1 MQPDEEP
8 CFPDVVSR
16 EGSQQRRERVRDI
29 GSLPQHVVR
38 RLGERDDNEVEIGVF
53 VHLAGDERAP
63 GRYPVEACVGLEH
76 RERAFEEGA
85 VPGRQLRPMPRVE
98 NVLRHLLNLEAQDRS
113 VLHASDEP
121 RRPGLRSLLGE
132 SPILQYPWHSKVL
145 YLASLL
151 KPGGFLILALMGFST
166 FFASVHQVPAGHI
179 GVVYEFGG
187 IKGQIGEGL
196 QFVAPWRDVVLANI
210 QVQRRVF
217 DKLNAFSEESQ
228 DVFVRASLNVRV
240 SPQTIQQLYRSV
252 GPNFFNVLVES
263 RVIQNFKDE
272 TVKYKSVEIA
282 PNRENIRR
290 AVRERLERELSP
302 FSIEVVDLLLDNIDF
317 SPEFKKAIEDKQIAT
332 QRALEEQQKI
342 EGEKHKAQQAIE
354 RAKGEGSATL
364 FRAEKEAEANRK
376 LAASLTPELVRYAM
390 VQKLSDKIQV
400 MMLPSGQ
407 NFILDSDILRGTPR
421 EKR

>member
-1 MQPDEEP
+1 MLYIIWMIVLAVLAALFFTAKRN
-8 CFPDVVSR
+8 FPEISASR
-16 EGSQQRRERVRDI
+16 Q
-29 GSLPQHVVR
+29 
-38 RLGERDDNEVEIGVF
+38 
-53 VHLAGDERAP
+53 
-63 GRYPVEACVGLEH
+63 
-76 RERAFEEGA
+76 
-85 VPGRQLRPMPRVE
+85 
-98 NVLRHLLNLEAQDRS
+98 
-113 VLHASDEP
+113 
-121 RRPGLRSLLGE
+121 
-132 SPILQYPWHSKVL
+132 SKVL
-145 YLASLL
+145 YLASLR
-151 KPGGFLILALMGFST
+151 KPAGVLILALMAFIT

-196 QFVAPWRDVVLANI
+196 QFVAPWRNVELANI

-240 SPQTIQQLYRSV
+240 SPQTIQQLYRTV

-282 PNRENIRR
+282 PNRENIRK
-290 AVRERLERELSP
+290 AVRERLEKELTP

-317 SPEFKKAIEDKQIAT
+317 NPEFKKAIEDKQIAT

-354 RAKGEGSATL
+354 RAKGEGSAIL

-407 NFILDSDILRGTPR
+407 NFILDSDILRGAPK

>member
-1 MQPDEEP
+1 MSYVIWMAILAVIAALLFTAQRT
-8 CFPDVVSR
+8 FPETRDYR
-16 EGSQQRRERVRDI
+16 GSTI
-29 GSLPQHVVR
+29 
-38 RLGERDDNEVEIGVF
+38 
-53 VHLAGDERAP
+53 
-63 GRYPVEACVGLEH
+63 
-76 RERAFEEGA
+76 
-85 VPGRQLRPMPRVE
+85 
-98 NVLRHLLNLEAQDRS
+98 LL
-113 VLHASDEP
+113 
-121 RRPGLRSLLGE
+121 
-132 SPILQYPWHSKVL
+132 
-145 YLASLL
+145 LASLL
-151 KPGGFLILALMGFST
+151 KPGGFLILVLMVFIT

-196 QFVAPWRDVVLANI
+196 QFVAPWRDVLLANI

-240 SPQTIQQLYRSV
+240 SPQTIQQLYRTV

-282 PNRENIRR
+282 PNRENIRK
-290 AVRERLERELSP
+290 AVRERLEKELSP

-317 SPEFKKAIEDKQIAT
+317 NPEFKKAIEDKQIAT

-354 RAKGEGSATL
+354 RAKGEGSAIL

>member
-1 MQPDEEP
+1 MPYVIWM
-8 CFPDVVSR
+8 VVLTVIAALLFAARRNLPEIRDYRQSR
-16 EGSQQRRERVRDI
+16 MLYLV
-29 GSLPQHVVR
+29 SL
-38 RLGERDDNEVEIGVF
+38 
-53 VHLAGDERAP
+53 
-63 GRYPVEACVGLEH
+63 
-76 RERAFEEGA
+76 
-85 VPGRQLRPMPRVE
+85 
-98 NVLRHLLNLEAQDRS
+98 S
-113 VLHASDEP
+113 
-121 RRPGLRSLLGE
+121 RPGAYVVLG
-132 SPILQYPWHSKVL
+132 
-145 YLASLL
+145 
-151 KPGGFLILALMGFST
+151 LMAFST
-166 FFASVHQVPAGHI
+166 VFASVHQVPAGHI

-196 QFVAPWRDVVLANI
+196 QFVAPWRDVLLANI

-217 DKLNAFSEESQ
+217 DKLNSFSEESQ

-240 SPQTIQQLYRSV
+240 SPQAIQQLYRTV

-282 PNRENIRR
+282 PNRENIRK
-290 AVRERLERELSP
+290 AVRERLEKELSP

-317 SPEFKKAIEDKQIAT
+317 NPEFKRAIEDKQIAT

-354 RAKGEGSATL
+354 RAKGEGSAIL

-407 NFILDSDILRGTPR
+407 NFILDSDILRGAPKDR
-421 EKR
+421 K

>member
-1 MQPDEEP
+1 MSYVIWMAILAVIAALLFTAQRT
-8 CFPDVVSR
+8 FPETRDYR
-16 EGSQQRRERVRDI
+16 GSKI
-29 GSLPQHVVR
+29 
-38 RLGERDDNEVEIGVF
+38 
-53 VHLAGDERAP
+53 
-63 GRYPVEACVGLEH
+63 
-76 RERAFEEGA
+76 
-85 VPGRQLRPMPRVE
+85 
-98 NVLRHLLNLEAQDRS
+98 LL
-113 VLHASDEP
+113 
-121 RRPGLRSLLGE
+121 
-132 SPILQYPWHSKVL
+132 
-145 YLASLL
+145 LASLL
-151 KPGGFLILALMGFST
+151 KPGGFLILALMVFVT

-196 QFVAPWRDVVLANI
+196 QFVAPWRDVLLANI

-240 SPQTIQQLYRSV
+240 SPQTIQQLYRTV

-282 PNRENIRR
+282 PNRENIRK

-317 SPEFKKAIEDKQIAT
+317 NPEFKKAIEDKQIAT

-354 RAKGEGSATL
+354 RAKGEGSAIL

-407 NFILDSDILRGTPR
+407 NFILDSDILRGAPR

>member
-1 MQPDEEP
+1 MSYVIWMAILAVIAVLLFTAQRT
-8 CFPDVVSR
+8 FPETRDYRGSR
-16 EGSQQRRERVRDI
+16 I
-29 GSLPQHVVR
+29 
-38 RLGERDDNEVEIGVF
+38 
-53 VHLAGDERAP
+53 
-63 GRYPVEACVGLEH
+63 
-76 RERAFEEGA
+76 
-85 VPGRQLRPMPRVE
+85 
-98 NVLRHLLNLEAQDRS
+98 LL
-113 VLHASDEP
+113 
-121 RRPGLRSLLGE
+121 
-132 SPILQYPWHSKVL
+132 
-145 YLASLL
+145 LASLL
-151 KPGGFLILALMGFST
+151 KPGGFLILALMVFIT
-166 FFASVHQVPAGHI
+166 FFSSVHQVPAGHI

-196 QFVAPWRDVVLANI
+196 QFVAPWRDVLLANI

-240 SPQTIQQLYRSV
+240 SPQTIQQLYRTV

-282 PNRENIRR
+282 PNRENIRK
-290 AVRERLERELSP
+290 AVRERLEKELSP

-317 SPEFKKAIEDKQIAT
+317 NPEFKKAIEDKQIAT

-354 RAKGEGSATL
+354 RAKGEGSAIL

-407 NFILDSDILRGTPR
+407 NFILDSDILRGAAR

>member
-1 MQPDEEP
+1 MSYVIWMAILAVIAALLFTAQRT
-8 CFPDVVSR
+8 FPETRDYR
-16 EGSQQRRERVRDI
+16 GSKI
-29 GSLPQHVVR
+29 
-38 RLGERDDNEVEIGVF
+38 
-53 VHLAGDERAP
+53 
-63 GRYPVEACVGLEH
+63 
-76 RERAFEEGA
+76 
-85 VPGRQLRPMPRVE
+85 
-98 NVLRHLLNLEAQDRS
+98 LL
-113 VLHASDEP
+113 
-121 RRPGLRSLLGE
+121 
-132 SPILQYPWHSKVL
+132 
-145 YLASLL
+145 LASLL
-151 KPGGFLILALMGFST
+151 KPGGALILALMVFIT

-196 QFVAPWRDVVLANI
+196 QFVAPWRDVLLANI

-240 SPQTIQQLYRSV
+240 SPQTIQQLYRTV

-282 PNRENIRR
+282 PNRENIRK
-290 AVRERLERELSP
+290 AVRGRLEKELSP

-317 SPEFKKAIEDKQIAT
+317 NPEFKKAIEDKQIAT

-354 RAKGEGSATL
+354 RAKGEGSAIL

-407 NFILDSDILRGTPR
+407 NFILDSDILRGAPR

>member
-1 MQPDEEP
+1 MPYVIWMIVLTVIAVLLFTGKRNLPEI
-8 CFPDVVSR
+8 
-16 EGSQQRRERVRDI
+16 RD
-29 GSLPQHVVR
+29 
-38 RLGERDDNEVEIGVF
+38 
-53 VHLAGDERAP
+53 
-63 GRYPVEACVGLEH
+63 Y
-76 RERAFEEGA
+76 
-85 VPGRQLRPMPRVE
+85 RQ
-98 NVLRHLLNLEAQDRS
+98 
-113 VLHASDEP
+113 
-121 RRPGLRSLLGE
+121 
-132 SPILQYPWHSKVL
+132 SKVL

-151 KPGGFLILALMGFST
+151 RPGGFLILAVMVFST
-166 FFASVHQVPAGHI
+166 FYASVHQVPAGHI

-196 QFVAPWRDVVLANI
+196 QFVAPWRDVLLANI

-240 SPQTIQQLYRSV
+240 SPQTIQQLYRTV

-263 RVIQNFKDE
+263 RGIQNFKDE

-282 PNRENIRR
+282 PNRENIRK
-290 AVRERLERELSP
+290 AVRERLEKELSP

-317 SPEFKKAIEDKQIAT
+317 NPEFKKAIEDKQIAT

-354 RAKGEGSATL
+354 RAKGEGSAIL

-376 LAASLTPELVRYAM
+376 LAGSLTPELVRYAM

-407 NFILDSDILRGTPR
+407 NFILDSDILRGAPR
-421 EKR
+421 EKK

>member
-1 MQPDEEP
+1 MRYVIWM
-8 CFPDVVSR
+8 VVLTVIAVLLFTAKR
-16 EGSQQRRERVRDI
+16 NLPEIRDY
-29 GSLPQHVVR
+29 GQ
-38 RLGERDDNEVEIGVF
+38 
-53 VHLAGDERAP
+53 
-63 GRYPVEACVGLEH
+63 
-76 RERAFEEGA
+76 
-85 VPGRQLRPMPRVE
+85 
-98 NVLRHLLNLEAQDRS
+98 
-113 VLHASDEP
+113 
-121 RRPGLRSLLGE
+121 
-132 SPILQYPWHSKVL
+132 SKLL
-145 YLASLL
+145 YLSSFL
-151 KPGGFLILALMGFST
+151 KPGGYLVLALMALST

-196 QFVAPWRDVVLANI
+196 QFVAPWRDVLLANI

-240 SPQTIQQLYRSV
+240 SPQTIQQLYRTV

-282 PNRENIRR
+282 PNRENIRK
-290 AVRERLERELSP
+290 AVRERLEKELSP

-317 SPEFKKAIEDKQIAT
+317 NPEFKKAIEDKQIAT

-354 RAKGEGSATL
+354 RAKGEGSAIL

-376 LAASLTPELVRYAM
+376 LAASLTPDLVRYAM

-407 NFILDSDILRGTPR
+407 NFILDSDLLRGAPR
-421 EKR
+421 EKK

>member
-1 MQPDEEP
+1 MSYVIWMAILTVIAALLFTAQ
-8 CFPDVVSR
+8 
-16 EGSQQRRERVRDI
+16 
-29 GSLPQHVVR
+29 
-38 RLGERDDNEVEIGVF
+38 
-53 VHLAGDERAP
+53 
-63 GRYPVEACVGLEH
+63 
-76 RERAFEEGA
+76 RAFPETRDYRGSKI
-85 VPGRQLRPMPRVE
+85 
-98 NVLRHLLNLEAQDRS
+98 LL
-113 VLHASDEP
+113 
-121 RRPGLRSLLGE
+121 
-132 SPILQYPWHSKVL
+132 
-145 YLASLL
+145 LASLL
-151 KPGGFLILALMGFST
+151 KPGGFLILALMVFIT

-196 QFVAPWRDVVLANI
+196 QFVAPWRDVLLANI

-282 PNRENIRR
+282 PNRENIRK

-317 SPEFKKAIEDKQIAT
+317 NPEFKKAIEDKQIAT

-354 RAKGEGSATL
+354 RAKGEGSAIL

-407 NFILDSDILRGTPR
+407 NFILDSDILRGAPR

>member
-1 MQPDEEP
+1 VPYVIWMVVLTVIVALLFAARRNLPEIRDYRQPKMLYL
-8 CFPDVVSR
+8 VS
-16 EGSQQRRERVRDI
+16 
-29 GSLPQHVVR
+29 L
-38 RLGERDDNEVEIGVF
+38 
-53 VHLAGDERAP
+53 
-63 GRYPVEACVGLEH
+63 
-76 RERAFEEGA
+76 
-85 VPGRQLRPMPRVE
+85 LRPGAYV
-98 NVLRHLLNLEAQDRS
+98 VL
-113 VLHASDEP
+113 
-121 RRPGLRSLLGE
+121 GLM
-132 SPILQYPWHSKVL
+132 
-145 YLASLL
+145 A
-151 KPGGFLILALMGFST
+151 FST
-166 FFASVHQVPAGHI
+166 VFASVHQVPAGHT

-187 IKGQIGEGL
+187 IKGQVGEGL
-196 QFVAPWRDVVLANI
+196 QFVAPWRDVLLANT

-240 SPQTIQQLYRSV
+240 SPQTIQELYRTV

-282 PNRENIRR
+282 PNRENIRK

-317 SPEFKKAIEDKQIAT
+317 NPEFKKAIEDKQIAT

-342 EGEKHKAQQAIE
+342 EGERHKAQQAIE
-354 RAKGEGSATL
+354 RAKGEGSAIL

-376 LAASLTPELVRYAM
+376 LAASLTSELVRYAM

-407 NFILDSDILRGTPR
+407 NFILDSDTLRGTPKDR
-421 EKR
+421 K

>member
-1 MQPDEEP
+1 MSYVIWMAILAVIAALLFTAQRT
-8 CFPDVVSR
+8 FPETRDYR
-16 EGSQQRRERVRDI
+16 GSKI
-29 GSLPQHVVR
+29 
-38 RLGERDDNEVEIGVF
+38 
-53 VHLAGDERAP
+53 
-63 GRYPVEACVGLEH
+63 
-76 RERAFEEGA
+76 
-85 VPGRQLRPMPRVE
+85 
-98 NVLRHLLNLEAQDRS
+98 LL
-113 VLHASDEP
+113 
-121 RRPGLRSLLGE
+121 
-132 SPILQYPWHSKVL
+132 
-145 YLASLL
+145 LASLL
-151 KPGGFLILALMGFST
+151 KPGGFLILALMVFVT

-196 QFVAPWRDVVLANI
+196 QFVAPWRDVLLANI

-240 SPQTIQQLYRSV
+240 SPQTIQQLYRTV

-282 PNRENIRR
+282 PNRENIRK
-290 AVRERLERELSP
+290 AVRERLEKELSP

-317 SPEFKKAIEDKQIAT
+317 NPEFKKAIEDKQIAT

-354 RAKGEGSATL
+354 RAKGEGSAIL

-407 NFILDSDILRGTPR
+407 NFILDSDILRGAPR

>member
-1 MQPDEEP
+1 MSYVIWMAILTVIAALLFTAQRT
-8 CFPDVVSR
+8 FPETRDYR
-16 EGSQQRRERVRDI
+16 GSKI
-29 GSLPQHVVR
+29 
-38 RLGERDDNEVEIGVF
+38 
-53 VHLAGDERAP
+53 
-63 GRYPVEACVGLEH
+63 
-76 RERAFEEGA
+76 
-85 VPGRQLRPMPRVE
+85 
-98 NVLRHLLNLEAQDRS
+98 LL
-113 VLHASDEP
+113 
-121 RRPGLRSLLGE
+121 
-132 SPILQYPWHSKVL
+132 
-145 YLASLL
+145 LASLL
-151 KPGGFLILALMGFST
+151 KPGGFLILALMVFVT

-196 QFVAPWRDVVLANI
+196 QFVAPWRDVLLANI

-240 SPQTIQQLYRSV
+240 SPQTIQQLYRTV

-282 PNRENIRR
+282 PNRENIRK
-290 AVRERLERELSP
+290 AVRERLEKELSP

-317 SPEFKKAIEDKQIAT
+317 NPEFKKAIEDKQIAT

-354 RAKGEGSATL
+354 RAKGEGSAIL

-407 NFILDSDILRGTPR
+407 NFILDSDILRGAPR

>member
-1 MQPDEEP
+1 MRYVIWM
-8 CFPDVVSR
+8 VVLTVIAVLLFTAKR
-16 EGSQQRRERVRDI
+16 NLPEIRD
-29 GSLPQHVVR
+29 
-38 RLGERDDNEVEIGVF
+38 
-53 VHLAGDERAP
+53 
-63 GRYPVEACVGLEH
+63 Y
-76 RERAFEEGA
+76 
-85 VPGRQLRPMPRVE
+85 RQ
-98 NVLRHLLNLEAQDRS
+98 
-113 VLHASDEP
+113 
-121 RRPGLRSLLGE
+121 
-132 SPILQYPWHSKVL
+132 SKVL
-145 YLASLL
+145 YLASFL
-151 KPGGFLILALMGFST
+151 KPAGYLILALMALST

-196 QFVAPWRDVVLANI
+196 QFVAPWRDVLLANI

-240 SPQTIQQLYRSV
+240 SPQTIQQLYRTV

-282 PNRENIRR
+282 PNRENIRK
-290 AVRERLERELSP
+290 AVRERLEKELSP

-317 SPEFKKAIEDKQIAT
+317 NPEFKKAIEDKQIAT

-354 RAKGEGSATL
+354 RAKGEGSAIL

-376 LAASLTPELVRYAM
+376 LAASLTPDLVRYAM

>member
-1 MQPDEEP
+1 MRYVIWMVILTGVAVLLFTAKRNLPEIRDYRQ
-8 CFPDVVSR
+8 SR
-16 EGSQQRRERVRDI
+16 I
-29 GSLPQHVVR
+29 PY
-38 RLGERDDNEVEIGVF
+38 
-53 VHLAGDERAP
+53 LAG
-63 GRYPVEACVGLEH
+63 
-76 RERAFEEGA
+76 
-85 VPGRQLRPMPRVE
+85 
-98 NVLRHLLNLEAQDRS
+98 
-113 VLHASDEP
+113 
-121 RRPGLRSLLGE
+121 
-132 SPILQYPWHSKVL
+132 
-145 YLASLL
+145 LL
-151 KPGGFLILALMGFST
+151 KPGGYLILALMALST
-166 FFASVHQVPAGHI
+166 LFASVHQVPAGHI

-196 QFVAPWRDVVLANI
+196 QFVAPWRDVLLANI

-240 SPQTIQQLYRSV
+240 SPQTIQQLYRTV

-282 PNRENIRR
+282 PNRENIRK
-290 AVRERLERELSP
+290 AVRERLEKELSP

-317 SPEFKKAIEDKQIAT
+317 NPEFKKAIEDKQIAT

-354 RAKGEGSATL
+354 RAKGEGSAIL

>member
-1 MQPDEEP
+1 MPYVIWM
-8 CFPDVVSR
+8 VVLTVIAALLFAA
-16 EGSQQRRERVRDI
+16 RRNLPEIRDYRQSKMLYLV
-29 GSLPQHVVR
+29 SL
-38 RLGERDDNEVEIGVF
+38 
-53 VHLAGDERAP
+53 
-63 GRYPVEACVGLEH
+63 
-76 RERAFEEGA
+76 
-85 VPGRQLRPMPRVE
+85 LRPGAYV
-98 NVLRHLLNLEAQDRS
+98 VL
-113 VLHASDEP
+113 
-121 RRPGLRSLLGE
+121 GLM
-132 SPILQYPWHSKVL
+132 
-145 YLASLL
+145 A
-151 KPGGFLILALMGFST
+151 FST
-166 FFASVHQVPAGHI
+166 VFASVHQVPAGHI

-196 QFVAPWRDVVLANI
+196 QFVAPWRDVLLANI

-217 DKLNAFSEESQ
+217 DKLNSFSEESQ

-240 SPQTIQQLYRSV
+240 SPQAIQQLYRTV

-282 PNRENIRR
+282 PNREHIRK
-290 AVRERLERELSP
+290 AVRERLEKELSP

-317 SPEFKKAIEDKQIAT
+317 NPEFKKAIEDKQIAT

-354 RAKGEGSATL
+354 RAKGEGSAIL

-376 LAASLTPELVRYAM
+376 LAASLTAELVRYAM

-407 NFILDSDILRGTPR
+407 NFILDSDILRGAPKDR
-421 EKR
+421 K

>member
-1 MQPDEEP
+1 MSYVIWMAILAVIAALLFTAQRT
-8 CFPDVVSR
+8 FPETRDYR
-16 EGSQQRRERVRDI
+16 GSKI
-29 GSLPQHVVR
+29 
-38 RLGERDDNEVEIGVF
+38 
-53 VHLAGDERAP
+53 
-63 GRYPVEACVGLEH
+63 
-76 RERAFEEGA
+76 
-85 VPGRQLRPMPRVE
+85 
-98 NVLRHLLNLEAQDRS
+98 LL
-113 VLHASDEP
+113 
-121 RRPGLRSLLGE
+121 
-132 SPILQYPWHSKVL
+132 
-145 YLASLL
+145 LASLL
-151 KPGGFLILALMGFST
+151 KPGGFLILALMVFIT

-196 QFVAPWRDVVLANI
+196 QFVAPWRDVLLANI

-240 SPQTIQQLYRSV
+240 SPQTIQQLYRTV

-282 PNRENIRR
+282 PNRENIRK
-290 AVRERLERELSP
+290 AVRERLEKELSP

-317 SPEFKKAIEDKQIAT
+317 NPEFKKAIEDKQIAT

-354 RAKGEGSATL
+354 RAKGEGSAIL

-407 NFILDSDILRGTPR
+407 NFILDSDILRGAPR

>member
-1 MQPDEEP
+1 MRYVIWM
-8 CFPDVVSR
+8 VVLTVIAVLLFAAKRNLPEIRDYRQSKLPYL
-16 EGSQQRRERVRDI
+16 GS
-29 GSLPQHVVR
+29 
-38 RLGERDDNEVEIGVF
+38 F
-53 VHLAGDERAP
+53 
-63 GRYPVEACVGLEH
+63 
-76 RERAFEEGA
+76 
-85 VPGRQLRPMPRVE
+85 
-98 NVLRHLLNLEAQDRS
+98 
-113 VLHASDEP
+113 
-121 RRPGLRSLLGE
+121 
-132 SPILQYPWHSKVL
+132 
-145 YLASLL
+145 L
-151 KPGGFLILALMGFST
+151 KPAGGLILALMALST

-196 QFVAPWRDVVLANI
+196 QFVAPWRDVLLANI

-282 PNRENIRR
+282 PNRENIRK
-290 AVRERLERELSP
+290 AVRERLEKELSP

-317 SPEFKKAIEDKQIAT
+317 NPEFKKAIEDKQIAT

-354 RAKGEGSATL
+354 RAKGEGSAIL

-376 LAASLTPELVRYAM
+376 LAASSTPDLVRYAM

-407 NFILDSDILRGTPR
+407 NFILDSDILRGTSR
-421 EKR
+421 ERR

>member
-1 MQPDEEP
+1 MRYVIWMVILTGVAVLLFTAKRNLPEIRDYRQ
-8 CFPDVVSR
+8 SR
-16 EGSQQRRERVRDI
+16 I
-29 GSLPQHVVR
+29 
-38 RLGERDDNEVEIGVF
+38 
-53 VHLAGDERAP
+53 
-63 GRYPVEACVGLEH
+63 
-76 RERAFEEGA
+76 
-85 VPGRQLRPMPRVE
+85 
-98 NVLRHLLNLEAQDRS
+98 
-113 VLHASDEP
+113 
-121 RRPGLRSLLGE
+121 
-132 SPILQYPWHSKVL
+132 L

-151 KPGGFLILALMGFST
+151 KPAGYLILALMVLST
-166 FFASVHQVPAGHI
+166 LFASVHQVPAGHI

-196 QFVAPWRDVVLANI
+196 QFVAPWRDVLLANI

-240 SPQTIQQLYRSV
+240 SPQTIQQLYRTV

-282 PNRENIRR
+282 PNRENIRK
-290 AVRERLERELSP
+290 AVRERLEKELSP

-317 SPEFKKAIEDKQIAT
+317 NPEFKKAIEDKQIAT

-354 RAKGEGSATL
+354 RAKGEGSAIL

-407 NFILDSDILRGTPR
+407 NFILDSDLLRGAPR

>member
-1 MQPDEEP
+1 MSYAIWMAILTVIAALLFTAQRT
-8 CFPDVVSR
+8 FPETRDYR
-16 EGSQQRRERVRDI
+16 GSKI
-29 GSLPQHVVR
+29 
-38 RLGERDDNEVEIGVF
+38 
-53 VHLAGDERAP
+53 
-63 GRYPVEACVGLEH
+63 
-76 RERAFEEGA
+76 
-85 VPGRQLRPMPRVE
+85 
-98 NVLRHLLNLEAQDRS
+98 LL
-113 VLHASDEP
+113 
-121 RRPGLRSLLGE
+121 
-132 SPILQYPWHSKVL
+132 
-145 YLASLL
+145 LASLL
-151 KPGGFLILALMGFST
+151 KPGGFLILALMVFVT

-196 QFVAPWRDVVLANI
+196 QFVAPWRDVLLANI

-240 SPQTIQQLYRSV
+240 SPQTIQQLYRTV

-282 PNRENIRR
+282 PNRENIRK

-317 SPEFKKAIEDKQIAT
+317 NPEFKKAIEDKQIAT

-354 RAKGEGSATL
+354 RAKGEGSAIL

-407 NFILDSDILRGTPR
+407 NFILDSDILRGAPR

>member
-1 MQPDEEP
+1 MSYVIWM
-8 CFPDVVSR
+8 VVLTVIAVLLFTATR
-16 EGSQQRRERVRDI
+16 TLPEIRD
-29 GSLPQHVVR
+29 
-38 RLGERDDNEVEIGVF
+38 
-53 VHLAGDERAP
+53 
-63 GRYPVEACVGLEH
+63 Y
-76 RERAFEEGA
+76 
-85 VPGRQLRPMPRVE
+85 RQ
-98 NVLRHLLNLEAQDRS
+98 
-113 VLHASDEP
+113 
-121 RRPGLRSLLGE
+121 
-132 SPILQYPWHSKVL
+132 SKVL

-317 SPEFKKAIEDKQIAT
+317 NPEFKKAIEDKQIAT

-354 RAKGEGSATL
+354 RAKGEGSAIL

>member
-1 MQPDEEP
+1 MRYVIWMVILTGAAVLLFTAKRNLPEI
-8 CFPDVVSR
+8 
-16 EGSQQRRERVRDI
+16 RDY
-29 GSLPQHVVR
+29 GQ
-38 RLGERDDNEVEIGVF
+38 
-53 VHLAGDERAP
+53 
-63 GRYPVEACVGLEH
+63 
-76 RERAFEEGA
+76 
-85 VPGRQLRPMPRVE
+85 
-98 NVLRHLLNLEAQDRS
+98 
-113 VLHASDEP
+113 
-121 RRPGLRSLLGE
+121 
-132 SPILQYPWHSKVL
+132 SKLL
-145 YLASLL
+145 YLGSFL
-151 KPGGFLILALMGFST
+151 KPGGYLVLALMALST

-196 QFVAPWRDVVLANI
+196 QFVAPWRDVLLANI

-240 SPQTIQQLYRSV
+240 SPQTIQQLYRTV

-282 PNRENIRR
+282 PNRENIRK
-290 AVRERLERELSP
+290 AVRERLEKELSP

-317 SPEFKKAIEDKQIAT
+317 NPEFKKAIEDKQIAT

-354 RAKGEGSATL
+354 RAKGEGSAIL

-376 LAASLTPELVRYAM
+376 LAASLTPDLVRYAM

-407 NFILDSDILRGTPR
+407 NFILDSDILRGTPK

>member
-1 MQPDEEP
+1 MPYVIWM
-8 CFPDVVSR
+8 VVLTVIAALLFAA
-16 EGSQQRRERVRDI
+16 RRNLPEIRDYRQSKMLYLV
-29 GSLPQHVVR
+29 SL
-38 RLGERDDNEVEIGVF
+38 
-53 VHLAGDERAP
+53 
-63 GRYPVEACVGLEH
+63 
-76 RERAFEEGA
+76 
-85 VPGRQLRPMPRVE
+85 LRPGAYV
-98 NVLRHLLNLEAQDRS
+98 VL
-113 VLHASDEP
+113 
-121 RRPGLRSLLGE
+121 GLMAFCT
-132 SPILQYPWHSKVL
+132 V
-145 YLASLL
+145 
-151 KPGGFLILALMGFST
+151 
-166 FFASVHQVPAGHI
+166 FASVHQVPAGHI

-196 QFVAPWRDVVLANI
+196 QFVAPWRDVLLANI

-240 SPQTIQQLYRSV
+240 SPQTIQQLYRTV

-282 PNRENIRR
+282 PNRENIRK
-290 AVRERLERELSP
+290 AVRERLEKELSP

-317 SPEFKKAIEDKQIAT
+317 NPEFKKAIEDKQIAT

-354 RAKGEGSATL
+354 RAKGEGSAIL

-376 LAASLTPELVRYAM
+376 LAASLTSELVRYAM

-407 NFILDSDILRGTPR
+407 NFILDSDILRGASKDR
-421 EKR
+421 K

>member
-1 MQPDEEP
+1 MRYVIWMVILTVIAVLLFTAKRNLPEI
-8 CFPDVVSR
+8 
-16 EGSQQRRERVRDI
+16 RDY
-29 GSLPQHVVR
+29 GQ
-38 RLGERDDNEVEIGVF
+38 
-53 VHLAGDERAP
+53 
-63 GRYPVEACVGLEH
+63 
-76 RERAFEEGA
+76 
-85 VPGRQLRPMPRVE
+85 
-98 NVLRHLLNLEAQDRS
+98 
-113 VLHASDEP
+113 
-121 RRPGLRSLLGE
+121 
-132 SPILQYPWHSKVL
+132 SKLL
-145 YLASLL
+145 YLGSFL
-151 KPGGFLILALMGFST
+151 KPGGYLVLALMALST

-196 QFVAPWRDVVLANI
+196 QFVAPWRDVLLANI

-240 SPQTIQQLYRSV
+240 SPQTIQQLYRTV

-282 PNRENIRR
+282 PNRENIRK

-317 SPEFKKAIEDKQIAT
+317 NPEFKKAIEDKQIAT

-354 RAKGEGSATL
+354 RAKGEGSAIL

-376 LAASLTPELVRYAM
+376 LAASLTPDLVRYAM

-400 MMLPSGQ
+400 IMLPSGQ
-407 NFILDSDILRGTPR
+407 NFILDSDILRGTPK

>member
-1 MQPDEEP
+1 MLYIIWM
-8 CFPDVVSR
+8 VVLTVVAALLFTARRNLPEISAYRESR
-16 EGSQQRRERVRDI
+16 
-29 GSLPQHVVR
+29 
-38 RLGERDDNEVEIGVF
+38 
-53 VHLAGDERAP
+53 
-63 GRYPVEACVGLEH
+63 
-76 RERAFEEGA
+76 
-85 VPGRQLRPMPRVE
+85 
-98 NVLRHLLNLEAQDRS
+98 
-113 VLHASDEP
+113 
-121 RRPGLRSLLGE
+121 
-132 SPILQYPWHSKVL
+132 VL
-145 YLASLL
+145 YLAGLL
-151 KPGGFLILALMGFST
+151 KPGGVLILAVMVFIT
-166 FFASVHQVPAGHI
+166 FFASVNQVPAGHI

-187 IKGQIGEGL
+187 IKGQISEGL
-196 QFVAPWRDVVLANI
+196 QFVAPWRNVLLANI

-240 SPQTIQQLYRSV
+240 SPQTIQQLYRTV

-282 PNRENIRR
+282 PNRENIRK
-290 AVRERLERELSP
+290 AVRERLEKELSP

-317 SPEFKKAIEDKQIAT
+317 NPEFKKAIEDKQIAT

-354 RAKGEGSATL
+354 RAKGEGSAIL

>member
-1 MQPDEEP
+1 MPYVIWM
-8 CFPDVVSR
+8 VVLTVIAALLFAA
-16 EGSQQRRERVRDI
+16 RRNLPEIRDYRQSKMLYLV
-29 GSLPQHVVR
+29 SLLRPGAYVV
-38 RLGERDDNEVEIGVF
+38 LGLMAFSTVF
-53 VHLAGDERAP
+53 V
-63 GRYPVEACVGLEH
+63 
-76 RERAFEEGA
+76 
-85 VPGRQLRPMPRVE
+85 
-98 NVLRHLLNLEAQDRS
+98 
-113 VLHASDEP
+113 
-121 RRPGLRSLLGE
+121 
-132 SPILQYPWHSKVL
+132 
-145 YLASLL
+145 
-151 KPGGFLILALMGFST
+151 
-166 FFASVHQVPAGHI
+166 SVHQVPAGHI

-196 QFVAPWRDVVLANI
+196 QFVAPWRDVLLANI

-217 DKLNAFSEESQ
+217 DKLNSFSEESQ

-240 SPQTIQQLYRSV
+240 SPQAIQQLYRTV

-282 PNRENIRR
+282 PNREHIRK
-290 AVRERLERELSP
+290 AVRERLEKELSP

-317 SPEFKKAIEDKQIAT
+317 NPEFKKAIEDKQIAT

-354 RAKGEGSATL
+354 RAKGEGSAIL

-407 NFILDSDILRGTPR
+407 NFILDSDILRGAPKDR
-421 EKR
+421 K

>member
-1 MQPDEEP
+1 MSYVIWMAILAVIAALLFTAQRT
-8 CFPDVVSR
+8 FPETRDYR
-16 EGSQQRRERVRDI
+16 GSKI
-29 GSLPQHVVR
+29 
-38 RLGERDDNEVEIGVF
+38 
-53 VHLAGDERAP
+53 
-63 GRYPVEACVGLEH
+63 
-76 RERAFEEGA
+76 
-85 VPGRQLRPMPRVE
+85 
-98 NVLRHLLNLEAQDRS
+98 LL
-113 VLHASDEP
+113 
-121 RRPGLRSLLGE
+121 
-132 SPILQYPWHSKVL
+132 
-145 YLASLL
+145 LASLL
-151 KPGGFLILALMGFST
+151 KPGGFLILALMVFVT

-196 QFVAPWRDVVLANI
+196 QFVAPWRDVLLANI

-282 PNRENIRR
+282 PNRENIRK

-317 SPEFKKAIEDKQIAT
+317 NPEFKKAIEDKQIAT

-354 RAKGEGSATL
+354 RAKGEGSAIL

-407 NFILDSDILRGTPR
+407 NFILDSDILRGAPR

>member
-1 MQPDEEP
+1 MSYVIWMVILAVIAALLFTAQRT
-8 CFPDVVSR
+8 FPETRDYR
-16 EGSQQRRERVRDI
+16 GSNI
-29 GSLPQHVVR
+29 
-38 RLGERDDNEVEIGVF
+38 
-53 VHLAGDERAP
+53 
-63 GRYPVEACVGLEH
+63 
-76 RERAFEEGA
+76 
-85 VPGRQLRPMPRVE
+85 
-98 NVLRHLLNLEAQDRS
+98 LL
-113 VLHASDEP
+113 
-121 RRPGLRSLLGE
+121 
-132 SPILQYPWHSKVL
+132 
-145 YLASLL
+145 LASLL
-151 KPGGFLILALMGFST
+151 KPGGFLILALMVFIT

-196 QFVAPWRDVVLANI
+196 QFVAPWRDVLLANI

-240 SPQTIQQLYRSV
+240 SPQTIQQLYRTV

-282 PNRENIRR
+282 PNRENIRK
-290 AVRERLERELSP
+290 AVRERLEKELSP

-317 SPEFKKAIEDKQIAT
+317 NPEFKKAIEDKQIAT

-354 RAKGEGSATL
+354 RAKGEGSAIL

-407 NFILDSDILRGTPR
+407 NFILDSDILRGAPR

>member
-1 MQPDEEP
+1 MRYVIWMVILTGVAVLLFTAKRNLPEIRDYRQ
-8 CFPDVVSR
+8 SR
-16 EGSQQRRERVRDI
+16 I
-29 GSLPQHVVR
+29 
-38 RLGERDDNEVEIGVF
+38 
-53 VHLAGDERAP
+53 
-63 GRYPVEACVGLEH
+63 
-76 RERAFEEGA
+76 
-85 VPGRQLRPMPRVE
+85 
-98 NVLRHLLNLEAQDRS
+98 
-113 VLHASDEP
+113 
-121 RRPGLRSLLGE
+121 
-132 SPILQYPWHSKVL
+132 L

-151 KPGGFLILALMGFST
+151 KPGGYLILALMVLST
-166 FFASVHQVPAGHI
+166 LFASVHQVPAGHI

-240 SPQTIQQLYRSV
+240 SPQTIQQLYRTV

-282 PNRENIRR
+282 PNRENIRK

-317 SPEFKKAIEDKQIAT
+317 NPEFKKAIEDKQIAT

-354 RAKGEGSATL
+354 RAKGEGSAIL

>member
-1 MQPDEEP
+1 MRYVIWM
-8 CFPDVVSR
+8 VVLTVIAVLLFAAKR
-16 EGSQQRRERVRDI
+16 NLPEIRD
-29 GSLPQHVVR
+29 
-38 RLGERDDNEVEIGVF
+38 
-53 VHLAGDERAP
+53 
-63 GRYPVEACVGLEH
+63 Y
-76 RERAFEEGA
+76 
-85 VPGRQLRPMPRVE
+85 RQ
-98 NVLRHLLNLEAQDRS
+98 
-113 VLHASDEP
+113 
-121 RRPGLRSLLGE
+121 
-132 SPILQYPWHSKVL
+132 SKLL
-145 YLASLL
+145 YLGSFL
-151 KPGGFLILALMGFST
+151 KPAGGLILALMALST

-196 QFVAPWRDVVLANI
+196 QFVAPWRDVLLANI

-240 SPQTIQQLYRSV
+240 SPQTIQQLYRTV

-282 PNRENIRR
+282 PNRENIRK
-290 AVRERLERELSP
+290 AVRERLEKELSP
-302 FSIEVVDLLLDNIDF
+302 FSVEVVDLLLDNIDF
-317 SPEFKKAIEDKQIAT
+317 NPEFKKAIEDKQIAT

-354 RAKGEGSATL
+354 RAKGEGSAIL

-376 LAASLTPELVRYAM
+376 LAASLTPDLVRYAM

-421 EKR
+421 ERR

>member
-1 MQPDEEP
+1 MRYVIWMVILTGVAVLLFTAKRNLPEIRDYRQ
-8 CFPDVVSR
+8 SR
-16 EGSQQRRERVRDI
+16 I
-29 GSLPQHVVR
+29 
-38 RLGERDDNEVEIGVF
+38 
-53 VHLAGDERAP
+53 
-63 GRYPVEACVGLEH
+63 
-76 RERAFEEGA
+76 
-85 VPGRQLRPMPRVE
+85 
-98 NVLRHLLNLEAQDRS
+98 
-113 VLHASDEP
+113 
-121 RRPGLRSLLGE
+121 
-132 SPILQYPWHSKVL
+132 L

-151 KPGGFLILALMGFST
+151 KPAGYLILALMVLST
-166 FFASVHQVPAGHI
+166 LFASVHQVPAGHI

-196 QFVAPWRDVVLANI
+196 QFVAPWRDVLLANI

-240 SPQTIQQLYRSV
+240 SPQTIQQLYRTV

-282 PNRENIRR
+282 PNRENIRK

-317 SPEFKKAIEDKQIAT
+317 NPEFKKAIEDKQIAT

-354 RAKGEGSATL
+354 RAKGEGSAIL

>member
-1 MQPDEEP
+1 MRYVIWMVILTGVAVLLFTAKRNLPEI
-8 CFPDVVSR
+8 
-16 EGSQQRRERVRDI
+16 RD
-29 GSLPQHVVR
+29 
-38 RLGERDDNEVEIGVF
+38 
-53 VHLAGDERAP
+53 
-63 GRYPVEACVGLEH
+63 Y
-76 RERAFEEGA
+76 
-85 VPGRQLRPMPRVE
+85 RQAR
-98 NVLRHLLNLEAQDRS
+98 
-113 VLHASDEP
+113 
-121 RRPGLRSLLGE
+121 
-132 SPILQYPWHSKVL
+132 IL

-151 KPGGFLILALMGFST
+151 KPGGYLILALMVLST
-166 FFASVHQVPAGHI
+166 LFASVHQVPAGHI

-240 SPQTIQQLYRSV
+240 SPQTIQQLYRTV

-282 PNRENIRR
+282 PNRENIRK

-317 SPEFKKAIEDKQIAT
+317 NPEFKKAIEDKQIAT

-354 RAKGEGSATL
+354 RAKGEGSAIL